1 MKIAVYILS
10 LSIALLLAFDDEWF
24 VFWLFVAVAVIL
36 IVFGNLRENEFINHN

>member
-24 VFWLFVAVAVIL
+24 VFWLFVVVALFL
-36 IVFGNLRENEFINHN
+36 IVYGNHLENSRIN

>member
-24 VFWLFVAVAVIL
+24 VFWVYVVIVGN
-36 IVFGNLRENEFINHN
+36 IIYFGNKKDNEYLDFN